1 MSGLTYNKEVPD
13 ALQGAWK
20 LTDLE
25 ISFVSACPQGANPGA
40 KVMLKKEFTPMP
52 AKKNF
57 AKEGQTDKPVNVTVD
72 VEAIG
77 KSISENLK
85 KSLSEMLAKDKDLSA
100 DVISETVVAV
110 VTGDIAKMAK
120 DVNTQLSTQLADFQK
135 SVDKQIADASASAKV
150 DKSLGDDEVL
160 TLNGTSFKKSA
171 VGEHAFAAIKAS
183 AMEVDAI
190 RKEAEH
196 SRVVA
201 RVEKEYPNVAG
212 KAEDKAS
219 LLILIE
225 KADDA
230 VKAMGLSVLKA
241 LNDAGG
247 DFKKEQGRTS
257 GEHNAPLGKMS
268 TDTDASAKLDTMAK
282 DLAAKEGI
290 PLATAYTKV
299 LDTPEGDAL
308 YNQHRGD

>member
-1 MSGLTYNKEVPD
+1 
-13 ALQGAWK
+13 
-20 LTDLE
+20 
-25 ISFVSACPQGANPGA
+25 
-40 KVMLKKEFTPMP
+40 MP

-268 TDTDASAKLDTMAK
+268 TDTDASAKLDKMAK

>member
-13 ALQGAWK
+13 ALQGVWK

-52 AKKNF
+52 VKKNF

-196 SRVVA
+196 GRVVA